1 MFLSREQVEEL
12 TGYKK
17 PVCQLRW
24 LVANGVRHWVDRAGR
39 PKIPCSAIDGTNSQQ
54 QDEEKPFELGHV
66 A

>member
-1 MFLSREQVEEL
+1 MFLTREQVEEL

-39 PKIPCSAIDGTNSQQ
+39 PKIPCSAIDGTSA
-54 QDEEKPFELGHV
+54 KPDDAGPDLELGHV